1 MQPELFYIGSFPIR
15 AFGLMLALTF
25 LFGVWY
31 VQRVAAKTGKSP
43 DYYLTITYIF
53 IFGGIV
59 GARLGYVVLHWSE
72 FSNNLGAIF
81 NPFHSDPG
89 GGFGIAGLNLYGGV
103 LLAILSAYTYC
114 KIKKQAVLEVF
125 DIFSPT
131 LAMGIGIT
139 RIGCFLN
146 GCCFGTPTGLPWG
159 VQFPDHSIPWMIFRD
174 QHLHPAQIYSSAYG
188 FLLFFVL
195 HQLLKRRQFAGQ
207 VVAVLFMA
215 EALFRF
221 LIEFVRYYEEE
232 MIFSIGG
239 IEPTWNQVVS
249 LALFLLGLGIYISQ
263 RRIKAVISQ

>member
-1 MQPELFYIGSFPIR
+1 M
-15 AFGLMLALTF
+15 
-25 LFGVWY
+25 
-31 VQRVAAKTGKSP
+31 
-43 DYYLTITYIF
+43 
-53 IFGGIV
+53 
-59 GARLGYVVLHWSE
+59 
-72 FSNNLGAIF
+72 
-81 NPFHSDPG
+81 
-89 GGFGIAGLNLYGGV
+89 
-103 LLAILSAYTYC
+103 
-114 KIKKQAVLEVF
+114 LEVF